1 MNPRARH
8 PANPDRRARA
18 RVAGPRPPRRP
29 AAPLPVTVRTAEKET
44 PVSSS
49 MTTSAP
55 ITPLKPTHQRVAQ
68 HLVDGHNAQ
77 EIATRTGLTPNTVRQ
92 YVRDIRVSVH
102 CPPRCKPQVLA
113 HLLLAAEQVA
123 PPIPER
129 PTPELKAEQ
138 LHLLRA
144 VAEYSTPGDIA
155 LAAKIAPADL
165 RSALDELLDEAGA
178 ADATQLVVLAHAWH
192 LLGARSTGT
201 AKSGAAK

>member
-1 MNPRARH
+1 
-8 PANPDRRARA
+8 
-18 RVAGPRPPRRP
+18 
-29 AAPLPVTVRTAEKET
+29 
-44 PVSSS
+44 
-49 MTTSAP
+49 MTKSAP

-68 HLVDGHNAQ
+68 HLVDGHSAQ

-92 YVRDIRVSVH
+92 YVRDIRMSVH

-113 HLLLAAEQVA
+113 HLLLAAEQVS

-138 LHLLRA
+138 LQLLRA
-144 VAEYSTPGDIA
+144 VAEYSNPGDIA

-178 ADATQLVVLAHAWH
+178 ADATQLVVLAHAWG
-192 LLGARSTGT
+192 LLGTKPTSTVEN
-201 AKSGAAK
+201 GAGQ